1 MKDYQQGYDESLG
14 FGLRRV
20 ISVKDFMIRSDPIR
34 VLTEAHEVWI
44 ECLIKEQLAF
54 DDESHCFEESPL
66 TTEEVKICCS
76 DLRLLNK
83 GDFKMLLKWRLQ
95 MLKEKKE
102 EVKEMKKK
110 AAEEEGKEFVDEEEE
125 KMKEEEKEEEEEKD
139 VSQQLQEVREKVA
152 VWNEREKNDKQM
164 EKRRA
169 ERKERKRLAKERK
182 RHLLGLDKTP
192 VASLGEPVFS
202 LQDIDL
208 IHVRNRI
215 KNDDQQNE
223 EIGDVNLNEVENPLN
238 YLEEEN
244 DEESESEDT
253 SDVDEMELLTSQL
266 DSLYSQYQTKREVN
280 EKRYLEEL
288 EKKKGLP
295 AQKQREL
302 VRN

>member
-1 MKDYQQGYDESLG
+1 
-14 FGLRRV
+14 
-20 ISVKDFMIRSDPIR
+20 
-34 VLTEAHEVWI
+34 
-44 ECLIKEQLAF
+44 
-54 DDESHCFEESPL
+54 
-66 TTEEVKICCS
+66 
-76 DLRLLNK
+76 
-83 GDFKMLLKWRLQ
+83 
-95 MLKEKKE
+95 
-102 EVKEMKKK
+102 
-110 AAEEEGKEFVDEEEE
+110 
-125 KMKEEEKEEEEEKD
+125 
-139 VSQQLQEVREKVA
+139 
-152 VWNEREKNDKQM
+152 M

-215 KNDDQQNE
+215 KNDNQQNE

>member
-1 MKDYQQGYDESLG
+1 
-14 FGLRRV
+14 
-20 ISVKDFMIRSDPIR
+20 
-34 VLTEAHEVWI
+34 
-44 ECLIKEQLAF
+44 
-54 DDESHCFEESPL
+54 
-66 TTEEVKICCS
+66 
-76 DLRLLNK
+76 
-83 GDFKMLLKWRLQ
+83 
-95 MLKEKKE
+95 
-102 EVKEMKKK
+102 
-110 AAEEEGKEFVDEEEE
+110 
-125 KMKEEEKEEEEEKD
+125 
-139 VSQQLQEVREKVA
+139 
-152 VWNEREKNDKQM
+152 M

-266 DSLYSQYQTKREVN
+266 DSSYSQYQTKREVN

>member
-1 MKDYQQGYDESLG
+1 
-14 FGLRRV
+14 
-20 ISVKDFMIRSDPIR
+20 
-34 VLTEAHEVWI
+34 
-44 ECLIKEQLAF
+44 
-54 DDESHCFEESPL
+54 
-66 TTEEVKICCS
+66 
-76 DLRLLNK
+76 
-83 GDFKMLLKWRLQ
+83 
-95 MLKEKKE
+95 
-102 EVKEMKKK
+102 
-110 AAEEEGKEFVDEEEE
+110 
-125 KMKEEEKEEEEEKD
+125 
-139 VSQQLQEVREKVA
+139 
-152 VWNEREKNDKQM
+152 M

-169 ERKERKRLAKERK
+169 ERKERKQLAKERK

>member
-1 MKDYQQGYDESLG
+1 
-14 FGLRRV
+14 
-20 ISVKDFMIRSDPIR
+20 
-34 VLTEAHEVWI
+34 
-44 ECLIKEQLAF
+44 
-54 DDESHCFEESPL
+54 
-66 TTEEVKICCS
+66 
-76 DLRLLNK
+76 
-83 GDFKMLLKWRLQ
+83 
-95 MLKEKKE
+95 
-102 EVKEMKKK
+102 
-110 AAEEEGKEFVDEEEE
+110 
-125 KMKEEEKEEEEEKD
+125 
-139 VSQQLQEVREKVA
+139 
-152 VWNEREKNDKQM
+152 M

-208 IHVRNRI
+208 IHVINRI

>member
-1 MKDYQQGYDESLG
+1 
-14 FGLRRV
+14 
-20 ISVKDFMIRSDPIR
+20 
-34 VLTEAHEVWI
+34 
-44 ECLIKEQLAF
+44 
-54 DDESHCFEESPL
+54 
-66 TTEEVKICCS
+66 
-76 DLRLLNK
+76 
-83 GDFKMLLKWRLQ
+83 
-95 MLKEKKE
+95 
-102 EVKEMKKK
+102 
-110 AAEEEGKEFVDEEEE
+110 
-125 KMKEEEKEEEEEKD
+125 
-139 VSQQLQEVREKVA
+139 
-152 VWNEREKNDKQM
+152 M

-208 IHVRNRI
+208 IHVRNRR